1 MTVSFLFHNICVLLA
16 VHQTHK
22 NITLILLCLPGH
34 LINMVVLILPL
45 RHIVTLYLHI
55 LTGLLLYMGHQISK
69 WDPLALLLQ
78 FLDVWGGFL
87 FCFFR
92 LNQLFWQKV
101 SAIAMILLFF
111 YSTMEKSWVSSH
123 LFTFYFL
130 FPSKEFL
137 VFLKQSL
144 AVALHAFLRF
154 FKVCFWTSAALPL
167 IFHSWYLTILRGMCL
182 FVPPLN
188 ADVWI
193 IQTFKKGTYG
203 YCQSVIMGT
212 LRISQYGVQCVLKK
226 DEGTGQMMQ

>member
-1 MTVSFLFHNICVLLA
+1 
-16 VHQTHK
+16 
-22 NITLILLCLPGH
+22 
-34 LINMVVLILPL
+34 MVVLILPL

-78 FLDVWGGFL
+78 FLDVWGVFCLVFSIESAFL
-87 FCFFR
+87 TKGVSNCNDPAFF
-92 LNQLFWQKV
+92 F
-101 SAIAMILLFF
+101 IFF
-111 YSTMEKSWVSSH
+111 YSTMEKS
-123 LFTFYFL
+123 LIYIL
-130 FPSKEFL
+130 LPFPSKEFL

-193 IQTFKKGTYG
+193 IQTFKKGTCG

>member
-1 MTVSFLFHNICVLLA
+1 MF
-16 VHQTHK
+16 
-22 NITLILLCLPGH
+22 
-34 LINMVVLILPL
+34 
-45 RHIVTLYLHI
+45 
-55 LTGLLLYMGHQISK
+55 
-69 WDPLALLLQ
+69 
-78 FLDVWGGFL
+78 GGF
-87 FCFFR
+87 FVWFFR

-111 YSTMEKSWVSSH
+111 FFFFYSTMEKS
-123 LFTFYFL
+123 LIYIL
-130 FPSKEFL
+130 LPFPSKEFL

-167 IFHSWYLTILRGMCL
+167 IFHSWYLTIFRGMCL

>member
-1 MTVSFLFHNICVLLA
+1 MSSRSFDKYGGVNPSIE
-16 VHQTHK
+16 THCD
-22 NITLILLCLPGH
+22 TLPPYSHRPPPIHGASDFQVRSFGTIVAIPRCL
-34 LINMVVLILPL
+34 
-45 RHIVTLYLHI
+45 
-55 LTGLLLYMGHQISK
+55 
-69 WDPLALLLQ
+69 
-78 FLDVWGGFL
+78 GGFCFVFFDWISFSDKRCQQL
-87 FCFFR
+87 QWSCFFFIV
-92 LNQLFWQKV
+92 LW
-101 SAIAMILLFF
+101 
-111 YSTMEKSWVSSH
+111 EKSWVSSH

>member
-78 FLDVWGGFL
+78 FLDVWGGFCL
-87 FCFFR
+87 VFSIESAFLTKGVSNCNDPAFF
-92 LNQLFWQKV
+92 FF
-101 SAIAMILLFF
+101 FF

-193 IQTFKKGTYG
+193 IQTFG

>member
-111 YSTMEKSWVSSH
+111 IVLWKSLECPLTYLH
-123 LFTFYFL
+123 FTSFFLLKSFLYF
-130 FPSKEFL
+130 
-137 VFLKQSL
+137 
-144 AVALHAFLRF
+144 
-154 FKVCFWTSAALPL
+154 
-167 IFHSWYLTILRGMCL
+167 
-182 FVPPLN
+182 
-188 ADVWI
+188 
-193 IQTFKKGTYG
+193 
-203 YCQSVIMGT
+203 
-212 LRISQYGVQCVLKK
+212 
-226 DEGTGQMMQ
+226 

>member
-1 MTVSFLFHNICVLLA
+1 MTVSFLFHNVCVLLA
-16 VHQTHK
+16 VHQMHK

-34 LINMVVLILPL
+34 LINVVVLILPL

-78 FLDVWGGFL
+78 FLDVWGV
-87 FCFFR
+87 FCFVFFDWISFSDKR
-92 LNQLFWQKV
+92 CQQLQWSCFF
-101 SAIAMILLFF
+101 FF

-144 AVALHAFLRF
+144 AIALQAFLRF

-167 IFHSWYLTILRGMCL
+167 IFQSWYLTIFRGMCL
-182 FVPPLN
+182 FVSPLN

-203 YCQSVIMGT
+203 YCQSDIMGEWMNKGSHT
-212 LRISQYGVQCVLKK
+212 KYWF
-226 DEGTGQMMQ
+226 

>member
-1 MTVSFLFHNICVLLA
+1 MTVSFLFHNVCVLLA

-34 LINMVVLILPL
+34 LINVVVLILPL

-78 FLDVWGGFL
+78 FLDVWGGV
-87 FCFFR
+87 FCFV
-92 LNQLFWQKV
+92 LFSIESAFLTKGV
-101 SAIAMILLFF
+101 SNCNDPAFF
-111 YSTMEKSWVSSH
+111 FFNSTMEKSWVSSH

-144 AVALHAFLRF
+144 AIALQAFLRF

-167 IFHSWYLTILRGMCL
+167 IFQSWYLTIFRGMCL
-182 FVPPLN
+182 FVSPLN

-203 YCQSVIMGT
+203 YCQSVIMGEWMNKGSHT
-212 LRISQYGVQCVLKK
+212 KYWF
-226 DEGTGQMMQ
+226 

>member
-1 MTVSFLFHNICVLLA
+1 MF
-16 VHQTHK
+16 
-22 NITLILLCLPGH
+22 
-34 LINMVVLILPL
+34 
-45 RHIVTLYLHI
+45 
-55 LTGLLLYMGHQISK
+55 
-69 WDPLALLLQ
+69 
-78 FLDVWGGFL
+78 GGF
-87 FCFFR
+87 FCFVFFDWISFSDKR
-92 LNQLFWQKV
+92 CQQLQWSCF
-101 SAIAMILLFF
+101 FF